1 MATQS
6 FSKSERICSKK
17 QIELLFGKAK
27 GVFLF
32 PFKVSYILA
41 ENNAKPTQ
49 ILITVPKRNFKKAVD
64 RNRLKRLI
72 REAYRKN
79 KIILNQLSN
88 NNLQIA
94 FVYIHKEIIPFAE
107 VEKKMIAVL
116 QKLVLENK
124 QVSSETS

>member
-1 MATQS
+1 MSAQS

-27 GVFLF
+27 GVFVF
-32 PFKVSYILA
+32 PFKVTYLLD
-41 ENNAKPTQ
+41 NNNDKPTQ

-88 NNLQIA
+88 NKLQIA
-94 FVYIHKEIIPFAE
+94 FVYIHKEIVPFAE
-107 VEKKMIAVL
+107 VEKKMIVVL

-124 QVSSETS
+124 QISSEMS